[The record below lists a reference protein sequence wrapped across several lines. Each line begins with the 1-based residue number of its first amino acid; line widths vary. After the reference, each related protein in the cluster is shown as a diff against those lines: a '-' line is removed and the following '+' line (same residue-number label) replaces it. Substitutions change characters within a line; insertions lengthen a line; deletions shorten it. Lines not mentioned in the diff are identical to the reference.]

1 MNTSNG
7 DFKLAS
13 KTHAANLR
21 YVTFT
26 TFGDGDVFIKYYH
39 WLHSQVGRGRD
50 PQDKLLDLW
59 SSPIN
64 DFADEPPTSLVKLQ
78 NDVGGGRFVPIAL
91 ARQVWERLV
100 ELGWKVTT

>member
-1 MNTSNG
+1 MKTSNG

-13 KTHAANLR
+13 KTYAANSR

-39 WLHSQVGRGRD
+39 WLHLQLMRRD

-64 DFADEPPTSLVKLQ
+64 DLTGDPPTSLVKLQ
-78 NDVGGGRFVPIAL
+78 NEVDGGRFVPIAL

-100 ELGWKVTT
+100 ELGWKVAT